1 MSGVIEMRMDP
12 EAKSRTF
19 RMNMVALGFSCFG
32 LVFVGLSQTLLGLL
46 GSTPTRTGHLVLGIS
61 SLTLALVLGALA
73 VVLVRREADAARVV
87 YGDGRYESTFSWRT
101 TRFAAHDAERVV
113 TIDRMA
119 IGATPMTHH
128 LIVVG
133 PAKRLLMLVGHM
145 WSTDQLGALANDL
158 AARGVPMT
166 SLRET
171 ITPKQLRTMDR
182 RLMPWWQAHPVG
194 LGFLMLGGALVLGA
208 IVAAIA
214 VPLVLAD

>member
-1 MSGVIEMRMDP
+1 MRMDP
-12 EAKSRTF
+12 QAKKRTF
-19 RMNMVALGFSCFG
+19 RMNMVALGFSSIG
-32 LVFVGLSQTLLGLL
+32 LVFVGLSQTLLGSI
-46 GSTPTRTGHLVLGIS
+46 GSSSTRGLHLVLGIS
-61 SLTLALVLGALA
+61 SLVLAVVLGALA
-73 VVLVRREADAARVV
+73 VVLVRREADAARIV
-87 YGDGRYESTFSWRT
+87 YGDGRYESTYAWRT
-101 TRFAAHDAERVV
+101 TRFAAQDVERVV

-119 IGATPMTHH
+119 LGATPSTHH

-182 RLMPWWQAHPVG
+182 RLMPWWQAHPVALG
-194 LGFLMLGGALVLGA
+194 LLIFGGGLALVAAAVAIGLPLMLAR
-208 IVAAIA
+208 
-214 VPLVLAD
+214 